1 MPSKVRP
8 VGIGPMGL
16 DLMGRDLIGRDPMGR
31 EKTPLIPRR
40 QLMGILLILAVAL
53 TVLTVRYL
61 KVLIPVWNPDGP

>member
-1 MPSKVRP
+1 
-8 VGIGPMGL
+8 
-16 DLMGRDLIGRDPMGR
+16 MGR
-31 EKTPLIPRR
+31 EKPPLLPRR

>member
-1 MPSKVRP
+1 
-8 VGIGPMGL
+8 
-16 DLMGRDLIGRDPMGR
+16 MGR